1 MGRDTNAG
9 RGGRGGNSSGRGGR
23 GRGGRGRGANATVPR
38 KASEVGACKEL
49 EGHIFTIGSGN
60 KGKDGDMLRTSMDKM
75 ATYIG
80 TKFGD
85 EAAQEWISGK
95 KIITSEPSY
104 SLAIKTRH
112 AARVKATK
120 DRLDLKLTGLT
131 TEKAAIQAELLVSPS
146 DRALL
151 RELREVEDQMAK
163 AEIDLTDEVDMKLTE
178 DEKISH
184 SNAWRSHRETT
195 ESLKKSRGKV
205 YSLLLGQCTQVLVD
219 KMKQDT
225 DWVAISES
233 FDPTLLFKLIE
244 KFVLKQSDNQY
255 ATAVLIAEQL
265 SILTFRQDDHL
276 GNASYYD
283 RFTTRVE
290 VARQAGVCYYSPAL
304 LEDKATQ
311 LKLGGY
317 DTLAIDVKKTVIDLV
332 EQEYLAYLF
341 LNNSN
346 AKLHSQLKKDVAN
359 DYSKGNTEAYPTD
372 IHKALTLMNEYKPL
386 KLNTPT
392 DPAQGTAFATKGSET
407 KKKSSKGA
415 AAGGKYL
422 KAAEWNA
429 LSSEEQQKIIESR
442 SKSKGDDDDKSTS
455 SSKSIKSLSKTLKSL
470 EKSNR
475 KLKKS
480 VSALQ
485 KCNEDGEESSI
496 SSSEGSNH
504 FQMDLDLLEERNP
517 KIVLALKSS
526 KNVDLDLRNVLL
538 LDNQSTFDLCCNKK
552 FTSQITKATNA
563 LTMTSNGGGLRITE
577 KCKIPGYRY
586 PVWYSK
592 KAITNIICLKNLIK
606 CYRVTYDSEVDT
618 TFVVHRSASGLPD
631 LLFEMH
637 PCGLHVCYPKKMGQF
652 GFVQTVQDN
661 MKLFSKRQLAGAHR
675 ARELHERLLCPST
688 SDYRAIVSAGGV
700 PGSDVTLDDVKAA
713 EVIWGR
719 SVLKMKGNMTRK
731 NGKRMTQS
739 IVKVPTELIKLHK
752 NVELAIDC
760 FFVNKHTFFTT
771 ISTKICFTT
780 ITHLTKRN
788 KEDIWVALL
797 ATYKMYLMR
806 GFRIV
811 VVKGDQE
818 FASISDLVAGLPTM
832 PRLDWAAASQ
842 HCGLIER
849 NIRFLKEKIRS
860 LRHSVPFERVPG
872 IMVVRMVLH
881 VVKFVNGFPRRGGP
895 KLYSP
900 GEIMTDRRLH
910 ADDLRLGFGTYCQVA
925 EHVEPR
931 NSLAPRTRAAIS
943 LGNSGNLS
951 GGQVFLALDT
961 GHTITRHQWV
971 ELPMPPAVIA
981 RVNVLGK
988 AEPSILT
995 FTDRHGREIGDYS
1008 RDEPV
1013 EDDNGLDEEYDY
1025 IDDFLVESQDDN
1037 EIPGVPEESPDEP
1050 TGVEVDPEPNETN
1063 FEVQDGLKQE
1073 PQEPQE
1079 TSHELGTERQPTSEP
1094 TTAPVQG
1101 MAARNAR
1108 VRKPPKKYVPTM
1120 KGNKY
1125 AVALTQIS
1133 KSLKKSTHGLAL
1145 AQMSV
1150 KLMSKGEHR
1159 RADIVGKVMAQLSM
1173 KAAIKKWGEKAKFA
1187 ISKEMK
1193 QLHWRN
1199 SYVPKHYHTLTKK
1212 QKDRLLESHIFV
1224 EEKRD
1229 GTIKARKVIGGNK
1242 QRDYI
1247 TKQDVSSPTVTAEAV
1262 MLTCVIDAQENRDV
1276 AVVDIEEPLIPTK
1289 ARP

>member
-1 MGRDTNAG
+1 MGREANAG
-9 RGGRGGNSSGRGGR
+9 RGGRGGNSSGRSGR
-23 GRGGRGRGANATVPR
+23 GRGGRGRGANATIPR

-60 KGKDGDMLRTSMDKM
+60 KGKDGDMLRTSMEKM

-95 KIITSEPSY
+95 KIIPSEPTY
-104 SLAIKTRH
+104 SPAIKTRH

-120 DRLDLKLTGLT
+120 DRIELRLKGLT
-131 TEKAAIQAELLVSPS
+131 TEKTAIQAELLNSPS

-195 ESLKKSRGKV
+195 EGLKKSRGKV

-219 KMKQDT
+219 KMKQDSE
-225 DWVAISES
+225 WVAISES

-255 ATAVLIAEQL
+255 ATAVLISEQL
-265 SILTFRQDDHL
+265 SILSFRQDEHL
-276 GNASYYD
+276 GNAGYYD

-290 VARQAGVCYYSPAL
+290 VARQAGVCYYSPTL

-317 DTLAIDVKKTVIDLV
+317 DTLAIDVKKRVVDQV

-386 KLNTPT
+386 KLDTPT
-392 DPAQGTAFATKGSET
+392 VPAQGTAFATKGSET
-407 KKKSSKGA
+407 KKTKSSKGA

-429 LSSEEQQKIIESR
+429 LSSDEQQKIIESR

-485 KCNEDGEESSI
+485 KCEEDGDESSI
-496 SSSEGSNH
+496 SSSEGTNH

-552 FTSQITKATNA
+552 FTSQVTKAPNA
-563 LTMTSNGGGLRITE
+563 LTMTSNGGGLKITE
-577 KCKIPGYRY
+577 KCKIPGYKY

-618 TFVVHRSASGLPD
+618 TFVVHRSALGLPD

-661 MKLFSKRQLAGAHR
+661 MKLFSKRQLAGAQR

-688 SDYRAIVSAGGV
+688 PDYRAIVSAGGV

-760 FFVNKHTFFTT
+760 FFVNKHIFFTT

-788 KEDIWVALL
+788 KEDVWVALL

-818 FASISDLVAGLPTM
+818 FASISDLVACLPTM

-881 VVKFVNGFPRRGGP
+881 VVKFVNGFPRKGGP

-971 ELPMPPAVIA
+971 VLPMPPAVIA

-995 FTDRHGREIGDYS
+995 FTDRHGREIGDYPQ
-1008 RDEPV
+1008 DEPV
-1013 EDDNGLDEEYDY
+1013 VDDVGSDVEYDY
-1025 IDDFLVESQDDN
+1025 IDDFIVESQDDN

-1063 FEVQDGLKQE
+1063 FDVQDGLE
-1073 PQEPQE
+1073 QEPQE
-1079 TSHELGTERQPTSEP
+1079 TSHERQGYGT
-1094 TTAPVQG
+1094 
-1101 MAARNAR
+1101 
-1108 VRKPPKKYVPTM
+1108 
-1120 KGNKY
+1120 
-1125 AVALTQIS
+1125 
-1133 KSLKKSTHGLAL
+1133 
-1145 AQMSV
+1145 
-1150 KLMSKGEHR
+1150 
-1159 RADIVGKVMAQLSM
+1159 
-1173 KAAIKKWGEKAKFA
+1173 
-1187 ISKEMK
+1187 
-1193 QLHWRN
+1193 
-1199 SYVPKHYHTLTKK
+1199 
-1212 QKDRLLESHIFV
+1212 
-1224 EEKRD
+1224 
-1229 GTIKARKVIGGNK
+1229 TINEG
-1242 QRDYI
+1242 
-1247 TKQDVSSPTVTAEAV
+1247 
-1262 MLTCVIDAQENRDV
+1262 CH
-1276 AVVDIEEPLIPTK
+1276 
-1289 ARP
+1289 